1 MRDSGTDYEQK
12 KHQPFLDLLLNCTDE
27 DGLSLTD
34 SDIREEVDT
43 FMFEVGVLAVR
54 HFKLKSA

>member
-12 KHQPFLDLLLNCTDE
+12 KHQPFLDLLLDCTDE
-27 DGLSLTD
+27 EGLSLTD

-43 FMFEVGVLAVR
+43 FMSVR